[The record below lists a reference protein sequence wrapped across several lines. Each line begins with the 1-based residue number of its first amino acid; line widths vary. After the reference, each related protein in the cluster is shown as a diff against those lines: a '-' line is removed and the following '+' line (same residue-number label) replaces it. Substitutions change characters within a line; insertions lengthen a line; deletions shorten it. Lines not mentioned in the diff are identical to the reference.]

1 MKIELLSDNMHLFED
16 VAIMKFQEFSYIT
29 GEDTLEN
36 YLSQQR
42 KYVTEE
48 HLPKAYVV
56 LNEEREL
63 IGTFTLKIKDFSL
76 RLDLT
81 PWLGSLVVASTY
93 RRQGVGAFIV
103 YQAERLATEL
113 GYSMI
118 YLYTPDKEAWYS
130 KLGWHVIERTFLNKF
145 PVTVMSK
152 ELL

>member
-1 MKIELLSDNMHLFED
+1 MKIEPLSDNMHLFED
-16 VAIMKFQEFSYIT
+16 VAKMKFQEFSYLT

-36 YLSQQR
+36 YLSRQS
-42 KYVTEE
+42 KYVTKQ

-56 LNEEREL
+56 LNEKKEL
-63 IGTFTLKIKDFSL
+63 IGTFTLKLRDFGL

-81 PWLGSLVVASTY
+81 PWLGSLVVASTH

-113 GYSMI
+113 GYSVL

-130 KLGWHVIERTFLNKF
+130 KQGWHVIERTFLNKF